1 MYTLFAQELLIYTNI
16 FFKRLER
23 RIVYVWVVSLSLRR
37 FVGRGGSDFEE
48 GDSVGVAIR
57 ALRGVGGREG
67 TGE

>member
-37 FVGRGGSDFEE
+37 FVGRGGS